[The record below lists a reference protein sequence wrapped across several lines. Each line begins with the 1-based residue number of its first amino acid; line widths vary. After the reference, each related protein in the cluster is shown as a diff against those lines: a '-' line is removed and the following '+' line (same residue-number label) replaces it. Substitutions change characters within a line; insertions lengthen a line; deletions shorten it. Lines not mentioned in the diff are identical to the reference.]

1 LRVAS
6 FVSKFPQ
13 RVAESR
19 FDGAR
24 RHTPILEP

>member
-6 FVSKFPQ
+6 LVTELPQ
-13 RVAESR
+13 GVAESR

-24 RHTPILEP
+24 RHTPILGP